1 MIPAKLTNASAGPCR
16 KHIAPVSICL
26 MLLLAHQAS
35 AAELIELLNPP
46 IQGALVI
53 GRTDPAADV
62 SLDGKRLPLAAD
74 GRFVFGFGR
83 DADQQS
89 LLHARLPDG
98 REQSLLVK
106 PEARQYAIERIN
118 GLPPATV
125 TPPPEVRAR
134 ITREASLVAA
144 ARRHS
149 RRSDDWAMRFVWPA
163 EGRISGVYG
172 SQRVLNGEP
181 KRPHYGVDVAAA
193 TGTPVIAPAG
203 GVVVL
208 AEADL
213 YYSGGTIIIDHGD
226 GVSSTFLHLQSVE
239 VELGQQLAQGTR
251 IGSIGATGRAT
262 GPHLDWRM
270 NWRDQRVDPRLLL
283 EPDAWQRSAP

>member
-1 MIPAKLTNASAGPCR
+1 MTFRELLNSAAVHIHQQILLPAS
-16 KHIAPVSICL
+16 CL
-26 MLLLAHQAS
+26 MLLIAHQAS
-35 AAELIELLNPP
+35 ASELIELLNTPV
-46 IQGALVI
+46 QGALVI
-53 GRTDPAADV
+53 GRSDPAANV
-62 SLDGKRLPLAAD
+62 SLNGTRLPLAAD

-98 REQSLLVK
+98 REQSLVIQ

-134 ITREASLVAA
+134 ISREASLVAA
-144 ARRHS
+144 ARRNS

-172 SQRVLNGEP
+172 SQRVLNGEA

-193 TGTPVIAPAG
+193 TGTPVVAPAD

-213 YYSGGTIIIDHGD
+213 YYSGGTIIIDHGV

-239 VELGQQLAQGTR
+239 VEVDQQIPQGTR